1 MIPARDLPARM
12 ADRLIVALDVPD
24 VARARDLV
32 ARLEGVVSF
41 YKIGMWL
48 LYARGTEVFIDEL
61 IAGGKR
67 IFLDAKMHDIG
78 ETVRAGA
85 RAAAERGIAFMTV
98 HAERQVIAAAM
109 EGKGDSALKILA
121 VTVLTSLS
129 DDDLAKAGYAMSVPE
144 LVARRVADVA
154 ALGGDGIIASGQ
166 DDPNALRAQAGAPGL
181 LVVTPGIRPPGGD
194 AGDQKRVATPAAAIA
209 RGADY
214 LVVGRPI
221 IAAPDP
227 AAAARNIIADMKRG
241 AAGIPERGAAGIP

>member
-1 MIPARDLPARM
+1 MMPARDLPATM
-12 ADRLIVALDVPD
+12 ADRLIVALDVPS
-24 VARARDLV
+24 VAEARALV
-32 ARLEGVVSF
+32 AKLDGVVSF

-48 LYARGTEVFIDEL
+48 LYAPGTEAFIDDL
-61 IAGGKR
+61 IASGKR

-85 RAAAERGIAFMTV
+85 RAAAARGISFMTI
-98 HAERQVIAAAM
+98 HAEPQVIAAAM
-109 EGKGDSALKILA
+109 EGKGDSDLKILA

-129 DDDLAKAGYAMSVPE
+129 DEDLAASGYSRTVPE
-144 LVARRVADVA
+144 LVAKRVADVA

-166 DDPNALRAQAGAPGL
+166 DDPNALRAAAGAPGL
-181 LVVTPGIRPPGGD
+181 LVVTPGIRPPGAD

-221 IAAPDP
+221 VAAPDP
-227 AAAARNIIADMKRG
+227 AAAARAIIADMEAG
-241 AAGIPERGAAGIP
+241 AAA